1 MSKLKYTKEYITD
14 NENKFYWDS
23 NTIDYYVNFEEV
35 NGWASTAM
43 RIYEYIADECE
54 WSDEKDMRALYLDL
68 LTQVEDKI
76 NEESY
81 E

>member
-1 MSKLKYTKEYITD
+1 MSEY
-14 NENKFYWDS
+14 KFYWDGD
-23 NTIDYYVNFEEV
+23 TINYYVEFEEL

-43 RIYEYIADECE
+43 RIYEYVADECD

-76 NEESY
+76 NEQL
-81 E
+81 